1 MMEALASSCSKAIV
15 KSLGSYFPRGGA
27 AFVSDRPKICF
38 SSNEKKGCNFQFL
51 KLVQNKGIY
60 PIHAVKSET
69 ESMLQLDLDTEK
81 LEALQ
86 TNELKTIHVK
96 FQLQKDCAFG
106 EQFLLVGD
114 DPMFGSWNPSNALP
128 MTWSD
133 GHVWTTH
140 LNIPAGKAIQFK
152 FILKG
157 KTGDIIWQPGPD
169 RILHT
174 WEAMTR
180 ITVCEDWENAE
191 AQKLIQ
197 EYQHDYSN
205 EVESNA
211 ELIQTHAKE
220 QIISLEEII
229 KNVDHIMTERKM
241 MQQNEE
247 SSKSSEND
255 DKIEALR
262 HNRKAAPVKKQKK
275 S

>member
-1 MMEALASSCSKAIV
+1 METLTSSCSKAIV
-15 KSLGSYFPRGGA
+15 KSLGSCFPRGA
-27 AFVSDRPKICF
+27 AFGSDRPKICF
-38 SSNEKKGCNFQFL
+38 SSNEKKGCNFQ
-51 KLVQNKGIY
+51 
-60 PIHAVKSET
+60 
-69 ESMLQLDLDTEK
+69 SMLQLDLDTEK

-86 TNELKTIHVK
+86 TNELKSIHVK

-140 LNIPAGKAIQFK
+140 LNIPVGKPIQFK

-180 ITVCEDWENAE
+180 ITVCEDWDNAE
-191 AQKLIQ
+191 SQKLIE
-197 EYQHDYSN
+197 EYQYPYSD
-205 EVESNA
+205 EEPMIESNA
-211 ELIQTHAKE
+211 EHSQTHAKE

-229 KNVDHIMTERKM
+229 KNAEHIMTERKM
-241 MQQNEE
+241 MKQNEE
-247 SSKSSEND
+247 SSKSSENGV
-255 DKIEALR
+255 LR
-262 HNRKAAPVKKQKK
+262 HKGKAAPVKKPKR